1 MPHTLIRWRLR
12 EIMAKYNIKSVDLAK
27 QLDISPN
34 AVSSLR
40 KAKTMP
46 RLDGNALNN
55 LCNAL
60 NKLAQ
65 DLDEEI
71 SPLSLLAYIR
81 DPDPEQPYS
90 QTKVQVTDEEIV
102 KTRRTQN
109 HQKTSK
115 ASGQV
120 LWLISSNKEV
130 S

>member
-12 EIMAKYNIKSVDLAK
+12 EIMARYNIKSVDLAK
-27 QLDISPN
+27 ELDISPN

-60 NKLAQ
+60 NRLAE

-71 SPLSLLAYIR
+71 SPLSLLTYVR
-81 DPDPEQPYS
+81 DPDPEQPHAYS
-90 QTKVQVTDEEIV
+90 ESALIEEETIKTK
-102 KTRRTQN
+102 RTQGSQRN
-109 HQKTSK
+109 TR
-115 ASGQV
+115 ANGQV
-120 LWLISSNKEV
+120 LWLVSPSKEV